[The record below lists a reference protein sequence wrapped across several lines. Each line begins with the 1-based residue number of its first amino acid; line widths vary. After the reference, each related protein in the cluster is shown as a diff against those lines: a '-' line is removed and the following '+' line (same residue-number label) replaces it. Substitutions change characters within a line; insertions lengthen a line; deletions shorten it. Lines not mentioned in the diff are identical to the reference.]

1 MRDAKGEQAM
11 NLIDTTWGI
20 DQETIY
26 ALEEH
31 LVNKRNIQRKKLL
44 YMVTHETHTAAKT
57 GLVEAAILKRAVR

>member
-1 MRDAKGEQAM
+1 M
-11 NLIDTTWGI
+11 NLIDTTWEI

-26 ALEEH
+26 ALKEH

-57 GLVEAAILKRAVR
+57 GLLVEAAILKRAVR

>member
-11 NLIDTTWGI
+11 NLIDTTWEI

-26 ALEEH
+26 ALKEH

-44 YMVTHETHTAAKT
+44 YMVTHETHTSVKT
-57 GLVEAAILKRAVR
+57 GLVEAAILRRAVR

>member
-1 MRDAKGEQAM
+1 M
-11 NLIDTTWGI
+11 NLIDTTWEI

-26 ALEEH
+26 AFKEH

-44 YMVTHETHTAAKT
+44 YMVTHETNTAAKT